1 MIDPRFYKFCEPLSA
16 SDIAGILGATV
27 VSGDSRR
34 RVTAVAAAGSAGAD
48 DLCFLDDTPDPA
60 ADLSRAGILLAAPG
74 DAAAVV
80 GGPAVIETA
89 MPRAAFARIAERM
102 ISLRTLE
109 AGHPS
114 IHPTARVH
122 SGARLEPGVVIG
134 AEAAIGAG
142 AQIGA
147 NTVIGPGVQIGSHTS
162 IGSNANVRCT
172 LIGDGVRI
180 YPGVVIGEA
189 GFGLAA
195 GTSGANLTPHFGRVI
210 IQNGVSIGAN
220 SCIDRGLLEDT
231 VIGEGTHIDNLCHI
245 GHNCRIGAHVV
256 MAAFAGVSGSSTVGD
271 GVQFGGRVGLKDHV
285 TIGSGARIAAGAAV
299 LSDVPAGET
308 WAGYPAKPIR
318 SWMRELAWL
327 ARSAQKRPTRND

>member
-1 MIDPRFYKFCEPLSA
+1 VIDPRFYQRGEPLSA
-16 SDIAGILGATV
+16 SDIASILGASTV
-27 VSGDSRR
+27 KGDPQR
-34 RVTAVAAAGSAGAD
+34 RVSAVASVGNAGPG
-48 DLCFLDDTPDPA
+48 DLCFLEDA
-60 ADLSRAGILLAAPG
+60 ASADASRAGVLLVAVG
-74 DAAAVV
+74 AAASIAD
-80 GGPAVIETA
+80 GPAVIETRK
-89 MPRAAFARIAERM
+89 PRAAFAQIAERL
-102 ISLRTLE
+102 IALRPLE
-109 AGHPS
+109 AGQPA
-114 IHPTARVH
+114 IHPTANIH
-122 SGARLEPGVVIG
+122 ATARLEPGVIVG
-134 AEAAIGAG
+134 PDAAIGPG

-147 NTVIGPGVQIGSHTS
+147 NTLIGAGVQVGSRTV
-162 IGSNANVRCT
+162 IGSNANIRCA
-172 LIGDGVRI
+172 LLGDGVRI

-195 GTSGANLTPHFGRVI
+195 GTSGASLTPHFGRVI

-285 TIGSGARIAAGAAV
+285 TIGPGAKIAAGAAV
-299 LSDVPAGET
+299 LSDVPGGET
-308 WAGYPAKPIR
+308 WAGYPAKPFR
-318 SWMRELAWL
+318 SWGRELAWL

>member
-1 MIDPRFYKFCEPLSA
+1 MIDPRFYQLCEPLSA
-16 SDIAGILGATV
+16 SDIASILGATV
-27 VSGDSRR
+27 VRGDSRR
-34 RVTAVAAAGSAGAD
+34 RVTAVAAARDSGPD
-48 DLCFLDDTPDPA
+48 DLCFLEDGVASAT
-60 ADLSRAGILLAAPG
+60 DLSRAGILLVAPG
-74 DAAAVV
+74 SATAVSD
-80 GGPAVIETA
+80 GPTVVETA
-89 MPRAAFARIAERM
+89 KPRAAFARLAERM
-102 ISLRTLE
+102 TSIRTLE
-109 AGHPS
+109 TAQPP
-114 IHPTARVH
+114 IHPTARIH
-122 SGARLEPGVVIG
+122 AGARLEPGVIVG
-134 AEAAIGAG
+134 AHAAIGDG

-147 NTVIGPGVQIGSHTS
+147 NTVVGPGVQIGSRTL
-162 IGSNANVRCT
+162 IGSNASIRCA

-180 YPGVVIGEA
+180 YTGAVIGEA

-195 GTSGANLTPHFGRVI
+195 GTSGAQLTPHFGRVI

-285 TIGSGARIAAGAAV
+285 TIGPGARIAAGAAV
-299 LSDVPAGET
+299 LSDVPGGET